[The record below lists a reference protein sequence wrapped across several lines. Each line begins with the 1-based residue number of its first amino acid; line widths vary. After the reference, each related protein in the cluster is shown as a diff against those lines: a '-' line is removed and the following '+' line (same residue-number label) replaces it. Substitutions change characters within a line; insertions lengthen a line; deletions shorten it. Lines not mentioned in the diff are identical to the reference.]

1 MSVLVE
7 GLDISPKT
15 TQRNIWFEDILL
27 KGASCITS
35 WRKLN
40 WGWQIDYKAYYRP
53 QMKLREGYVFTG
65 VCDSVNRGVCMVG
78 GMCGCWGECMVVRG
92 HARMWGLCVVVG
104 GMHGCRGVWLQGTCM
119 LQGACV
125 VGISVGRLFFW
136 QFSWQ
141 GYIFLQT
148 NVSYRSMELKMIWS
162 IGLLLLW
169 KLVLFLLIVWLIRWI
184 SWIQLK
190 AMKHD
195 WRLHKVSD

>member
-35 WRKLN
+35 WRKPN

-78 GMCGCWGECMVVRG
+78 GMCGCWGECVVVRG

-104 GMHGCRGVWLQGTCM
+104 GMHGCMGVWLRGTCM

-125 VGISVGRLFFW
+125 VAGGMHGC
-136 QFSWQ
+136 WQ
-141 GYIFLQT
+141 GACVGHDEI
-148 NVSYRSMELKMIWS
+148 RSMSGRYASYWNA
-162 IGLLLLW
+162 
-169 KLVLFLLIVWLIRWI
+169 FLLIFILHASLIF
-184 SWIQLK
+184 SKLY
-190 AMKHD
+190 
-195 WRLHKVSD
+195 